1 MLMRKCLLAMLM
13 LILVIL
19 TLILK
24 ILNLNTDYADLY
36 YSDVSDERFGT
47 AIEQLLFFK
56 TGKNNCY
63 LTSENSI

>member
-1 MLMRKCLLAMLM
+1 MAMLM
-13 LILVIL
+13 
-19 TLILK
+19 LILK